1 MKRKIVQ
8 FRYFTDKKNLVNYSI
23 IDSENNPDLVKSL
36 FAENKLFVKRSILNQ
51 ANRIEAF
58 ELFELP
64 ANTNKTL
71 DEYISEGKEFYQQIQ
86 QLNYPP
92 SLYSGNL
99 VSGNAFSNCVPIVKL
114 GIQSLPGTRFRF
126 NTNLEWI
133 VLGATGLYEIDLK
146 DSAGSIIDL
155 KFDKQSINNISE
167 NENAYLIIDIMYE
180 EED

>member
-8 FRYFTDKKNLVNYSI
+8 FRYFTDNKNLVNYSI
-23 IDSENNPDLVKSL
+23 IDSQNNPDLVKSL
-36 FAENKLFVKRSILNQ
+36 FAENKLYVKRSISNQ
-51 ANRIEAF
+51 SNRIEAF
-58 ELFELP
+58 ELFDELP
-64 ANTNKTL
+64 VGKTL
-71 DEYISEGKEFYQQIQ
+71 DGYIADGKEFYQQIQ

-99 VSGNAFSNCVPIVKL
+99 VSGSAFANCVPIVKL

-155 KFDKQSINNISE
+155 KFDKQSIQNISD
-167 NENAYLIIDIMYE
+167 NNNAYLIIDIMYE

>member
-8 FRYFTDKKNLVNYSI
+8 FRYFTDKKNLINYSI
-23 IDSENNPDLVKSL
+23 IDNNNKDLIKSL
-36 FAENKLFVKRSILNQ
+36 
-51 ANRIEAF
+51 
-58 ELFELP
+58 
-64 ANTNKTL
+64 
-71 DEYISEGKEFYQQIQ
+71 YSEGKLYSKKTIGINAYEIFVLPNGITLDRCIDDGYEFYQQIQ

-92 SLYSGNL
+92 SLYVGNL
-99 VSGNAFSNCVPIVKL
+99 VSGAAFANCVPIVKL
-114 GIQSLPGTRFRF
+114 GIQSIPGTRFRF

-133 VLGATGLYEIDLK
+133 VLGATGLYEIDLT
-146 DSAGSIIDL
+146 DSAGSIVDL

>member
-8 FRYFTDKKNLVNYSI
+8 FRYFEDGKGLVNYTQ
-23 IDSENNPDLVKSL
+23 IDPVNNKTLLDNLH
-36 FAENKLFVKRSILNQ
+36 AENKLYTEIKKNS
-51 ANRIEAF
+51 F
-58 ELFELP
+58 EVVSP
-64 ANTNKTL
+64 DAKL
-71 DEYISEGKEFYQQIQ
+71 DYSETAKYFYKIQ
-86 QLNYPP
+86 QLNYPA

-99 VSGNAFSNCVPIVKL
+99 VSGSAFANCVPIVKL

-155 KFDKQSINNISE
+155 KFDKQSIQNI
-167 NENAYLIIDIMYE
+167 NDNKNAYLIIDIMYE
-180 EED
+180 EEE

>member
-8 FRYFTDKKNLVNYSI
+8 FRYFTDKKDLINYSL
-23 IDSENNPDLVKSL
+23 IDNDNKELIQSLYAESKLYVSANN
-36 FAENKLFVKRSILNQ
+36 NNNNNI
-51 ANRIEAF
+51 F
-58 ELFELP
+58 ELFVLP
-64 ANTNKTL
+64 NDLTL
-71 DEYISEGKEFYQQIQ
+71 EECINNDMQFYQQIQ

-92 SLYSGNL
+92 TLYSGNL
-99 VSGNAFSNCVPIVKL
+99 VSGAAFANCVPIVKL
-114 GIQSLPGTRFRF
+114 GIQSIPGTRFRF

-155 KFDKQSINNISE
+155 KFDKQSIQNISD
-167 NENAYLIIDIMYE
+167 NNNAYLIVDIMYE